1 MLHKTQAQLL
11 EQLAAVQRQL
21 EAQTGQ
27 LAEARA
33 AAAAAQQDAV
43 AAAAGRE
50 EAEAA
55 AEAARAALAKARR
68 DQEGER
74 ERVKKAMGDM
84 KRKIDR
90 YAIRTHQRVHST
102 SGYAMLS
109 RVWNNAMPRRFRD
122 QNVRAVLLLCRAL
135 RAPLLLP
142 GIGCKAKC
150 FFQCCCS
157 TLNILTFLSP
167 TSGLPRPTITHC
179 CLLRLLVAEGLLAR
193 LLASRPLKS

>member
-1 MLHKTQAQLL
+1 MVHKTQAQLL

-90 YAIRTHQRVHST
+90 YAIRTHQMVRRT
-102 SGYAMLS
+102 S
-109 RVWNNAMPRRFRD
+109 D
-122 QNVRAVLLLCRAL
+122 
-135 RAPLLLP
+135 
-142 GIGCKAKC
+142 
-150 FFQCCCS
+150 
-157 TLNILTFLSP
+157 
-167 TSGLPRPTITHC
+167 
-179 CLLRLLVAEGLLAR
+179 
-193 LLASRPLKS
+193 